1 MLAHDYV
8 SASTRRDVSC
18 VGRFHHANLSRVLG
32 VIQGH
37 LLGTSLGRLI
47 PLGIPVPF
55 TPEARQTLSFGYL
68 RLSACFP
75 IK

>member
-1 MLAHDYV
+1 MLARDYV
-8 SASTRRDVSC
+8 SASTWRDVSC

-37 LLGTSLGRLI
+37 LLGPSSGRLV
-47 PLGIPVPF
+47 PLGTPLPF
-55 TPEARQTLSFGYL
+55 TPEAGHTLSFGYL

-75 IK
+75 I